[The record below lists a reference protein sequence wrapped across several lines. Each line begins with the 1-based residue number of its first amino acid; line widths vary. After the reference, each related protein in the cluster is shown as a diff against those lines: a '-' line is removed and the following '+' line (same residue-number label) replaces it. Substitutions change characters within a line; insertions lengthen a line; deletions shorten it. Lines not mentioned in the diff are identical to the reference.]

1 MFFIIIAVENV
12 ARFIKL
18 ITDRIIEIIV
28 NTVKYDVGYRTV
40 SYICETSV

>member
-18 ITDRIIEIIV
+18 ITDRFVEIIV
-28 NTVKYDVGYRTV
+28 NKYDVGYRTV